1 MTSSP
6 PPVTTSVRLSV
17 ASLELQAEF
26 LRGETRARPQKTP
39 PPSHLSVSFSFYFPE
54 RQNKFA
60 SLCDSDDSS
69 VFSATPPSS
78 PNPSPVS
85 SSSSSP
91 CYDRR
96 QTLSLSSPELL
107 SELKESRTRTL
118 RHVPAHTG
126 LTTVFSGRGGPG
138 RQTYGPTHSTR
149 PANRRTLH

>member
-26 LRGETRARPQKTP
+26 LR
-39 PPSHLSVSFSFYFPE
+39 E